1 MNRALWKDRVLSSEV
16 LRSEEGRR
24 VKLAGWVHSIRDL
37 GKVVFIILRDRD
49 GMVQL
54 VFSLNTSGREL
65 VEQAKRLGKE
75 YVVMVEGFVKHT
87 EKAPGGAEVHV
98 DRLQVVNE
106 AEVPPHLE
114 PDQRAKVD
122 LDVRLDDRMLDL
134 RRPENYAIFRINHVV
149 LSAARRYLESEGFME
164 VHTPKLI
171 ATATEGGAALFPV
184 AYFDKEAFLAQSP
197 QLYKEQLSAV
207 FERVYEIGPLFR
219 AEESH
224 TNRHLSEYVGIDVEA
239 AFADEEDVMRVL
251 EGMVAFVIREVTE
264 RCRKEL
270 ELLRR
275 ELKPL
280 STPFVRL
287 TYDEAI
293 ERLREVGIMI
303 EWGHDLTTEA
313 ERALGRMFDGPFFIV
328 DWPTHL
334 KPFYIMPREDDP
346 SRSYSF
352 DLMYGWLEIASGGRR
367 IHRKEQLIARLKEQ
381 GLNPD
386 SFKHHLKCYDYGMP
400 PHSGW
405 GLGLARLMM
414 IITGRE
420 DIREVVLYPRDRWR
434 LTP

>member
-1 MNRALWKDRVLSSEV
+1 MWKDRVLSSEV

-352 DLMYGWLEIASGGRR
+352 DLMYGWLE
-367 IHRKEQLIARLKEQ
+367 
-381 GLNPD
+381 
-386 SFKHHLKCYDYGMP
+386 
-400 PHSGW
+400 
-405 GLGLARLMM
+405 
-414 IITGRE
+414 
-420 DIREVVLYPRDRWR
+420 
-434 LTP
+434 